1 MSQVRVTQDA
11 GYKQPPGPK
20 DNSPPAGS
28 AGDAMSEAMAAA
40 PDLTATVGE
49 R

>member
-1 MSQVRVTQDA
+1 MSGVHESQDA
-11 GYKQPPGPK
+11 GYKQPPGAK

-28 AGDAMSEAMAAA
+28 AGDAMSEAMAAT
-40 PDLTATVGE
+40 PDLTATGCE